1 MNKTIKK
8 YESEKSVGIVILTLN
23 AAKTVNN
30 ILEKIDFKRYK
41 VLILD
46 SFSSDNTL
54 EICGR
59 YNCEIKTINK
69 NEFNH
74 GLTRELGRKLV
85 DCDVVIFMTQD
96 AIPLDSNMF
105 NVLVEPLINEK
116 ASVSYARQLPNE
128 NANIFESFPR
138 EYNYGDNSHIRSIQD
153 VDVFGVYTFFCS
165 NSCAAWSNSAL
176 DNIGGFKKTLTNEDY
191 FACAEILKN
200 KGKVAY
206 MSKAIVTHSHN
217 YSLKEEFQRMFD
229 TGYVRAERPWV
240 QDVVGTVNKRGMIYF
255 TKLIKRLLIYK
266 IYLIPYAILVT
277 ISKWLGFKIGYSA
290 LNFPISIKKK
300 LSGQSY
306 YFNSKYFTKYK

>member
-1 MNKTIKK
+1 LLQDKK
-8 YESEKSVGIVILTLN
+8 IAIIILTLN
-23 AAKTVNN
+23 AEDTIID
-30 ILEKIDFKRYK
+30 ILEKIDFSRYR

-46 SFSSDNTL
+46 SSSTDKTL
-54 EICGR
+54 EICGQ
-59 YNCEIKTINK
+59 YNCEIKIINK

-74 GLTRELGRKLV
+74 GQTREIGRKLINS
-85 DCDVVIFMTQD
+85 DIVIFLTQD

-105 NVLVEPLINEK
+105 NVLAEPIINEK
-116 ASVSYARQLPNE
+116 ASVSYARQIPKGK
-128 NANIFESFPR
+128 ANIFESFPR
-138 EYNYGDNSHIRSIQD
+138 EYNYGDISHIRSIQN
-153 VDVFGVYTFFCS
+153 VDEYGVYTFFCS

-176 DNIGGFKKTLTNEDY
+176 DDVGGFKNTLTNEDY

-206 MSKAIVTHSHN
+206 ISKAIVTHSHN

-240 QDVVGTVNKRGMIYF
+240 QDIVGTANKRGMIYF
-255 TKLIKRLLIYK
+255 MELIKRLLIQK